1 MIIEI
6 DDAGTG
12 SLVGGLVIAIRKG
25 DNYIHRI
32 IPVKVF
38 QDRKLYFKLK
48 DMIAETVLKMLE
60 EINLNERSDEILLC
74 QGDIFSKTAMKL
86 EEAGIKYTLG
96 SINSTL
102 QDYVE
107 TAFDLH
113 LTTLGVPRNLIKKLK
128 DYRDYTLELI
138 KWVIINL
145 DKRKKH
151 VKSLYPIWEKK
162 WSKSEII
169 REEIKS
175 DRNRYC
181 INCGDT
187 IRKGEPIYKITI
199 ITPQGR
205 YRAFTHSECNI

>member
-25 DNYIHRI
+25 DNYVHRI

-38 QDRKLYFKLK
+38 QDRTLYSKLK
-48 DMIAETVLKMLE
+48 DMIAETVLRMLE
-60 EINLNERSDEILLC
+60 EISLSEKFDEILLC

-86 EEAGIKYTLG
+86 EEVGIKYSLG

-113 LTTLGVPRNLIKKLK
+113 LTILGVPRNLIKKLK

-145 DKRKKH
+145 DERKKH
-151 VKSLYPIWEKK
+151 VKTLYPIWEKK

-169 REEIKS
+169 REEIRS

-181 INCGDT
+181 INCGEN
-187 IRKGEPIYKITI
+187 IRKGEAIYKITI
-199 ITPQGR
+199 LTPQGR
-205 YRAFTHSECNI
+205 YRAFTHIECNI